1 MNLLENILPENVTGA
16 NGGRKRKGLRLWR
29 AEVLNWGTLGE
40 NVVHA
45 ADLRGD
51 WLCITGRNGT
61 GKSTLADAIITAF
74 PPARMRIHYNA
85 AGGAKNKKERTTLT
99 YLRGYYGHEQD
110 QTGKAKPSALRNQP
124 GTLTAILLQFHE
136 EGTARWV
143 TLLVLGTFTASEEE
157 QWLYGIIEQKA
168 DLEIVK
174 GKEDWEARAKRLRK
188 MGWHLTA
195 DPGPYRERLRTALR
209 IPSDKAIS
217 TFVRTV
223 GLKDIGDVN
232 EFIRTSMLSDVSV
245 HERYVDLT
253 KHYQKQLEI
262 DAEIESTRAMIE
274 VLNPLAILVPGHRA
288 LVEQLNRR
296 PELENAAR
304 WRINADKT
312 TVLERLSAQ
321 EREHIL
327 AYAGK
332 VTAAKDEVKRI
343 EGELERLT
351 ESEPAK
357 RAAALTAE
365 TRRLVGLRR
374 EVEARLNQLRGAL
387 SVIGLKM
394 PNDATSFAELRT
406 KLEQLVKEADSNDE
420 ERGDALATA
429 KEAVRRL
436 QVQRSE
442 LQREIDEME
451 RSNSHLPADD
461 LMRRAEIA
469 QAVGLRP
476 ADLPFIGELVDVDP
490 AHKEWRVALEKLLRT
505 YARRIL
511 VPADKFGEVAAYVNK
526 TDFVNARIRLERVQP
541 RTMRFTMSEPDP
553 RRAYAKLKI
562 KPNTRFA
569 DWLHNALTTQYD
581 HVCFTSV
588 KDYERHQGA
597 AITLEGLLKG
607 KADYH
612 EKRDD
617 IRIRSARD
625 YFLGWDNEEKV
636 RSLKAERAE
645 LDERLTEAA
654 RAVESCRND
663 KETVKQRRDLAFEIN
678 TQVTEFRQID
688 LGAVNREMAELEK
701 QRQQL
706 AHTDPDAA
714 KVEKQLAELAE
725 AKAEQQQRAEEAGT
739 KKGHHEKELENLTGT
754 LKEIDDWEAEATK
767 PSDDSLS
774 AVAQFFTVEI
784 PGLAKQ
790 LERWGQA
797 VEKRVSDH
805 FEGIKDERHKAALEI
820 KGVMTTFISKFANER
835 KSLVAELDAVDS
847 FLEHLRYL
855 EDDRLADLQERFRK
869 NLEDNLALHV
879 TQLKSELESQVGE
892 SERRLKEINRILDL
906 IPWEGQQVIHILP
919 RANPLIEIRQF
930 KDLLA
935 DASAPLLA
943 PTTEQKLSAFAAVKE
958 LIAFL
963 ADENVRKMVLDA
975 RHWQLFAVELRDL
988 SVEDVTKQRRLYI
1001 ENTDGLSGGQKNKLS
1016 VTLLASALAFQ
1027 YDIAGTR
1034 ATPGTFR
1041 TVIIDEAF
1049 ARLDSENA
1057 RYALELFKKFDF
1069 QLVLVHPLDG
1079 TVRIA
1084 EEYVQGF
1091 LLATI
1096 RDDRY
1101 STLTSV
1107 RIEEFK
1113 RMVEEAEAVETAD
1126 RRKPR

>member
-1 MNLLENILPENVTGA
+1 MNLLEDMLPEEVGA
-16 NGGRKRKGLRLWR
+16 NGARKRKGLRLWR

-110 QTGKAKPSALRNQP
+110 QTGRAKPSALRNQA

-136 EGTARWV
+136 EGTTRWV
-143 TLLVLGTFTASEEE
+143 TLLVLGTFTASEDE

-168 DLEIVK
+168 DLEVVK

-188 MGWHLTA
+188 QGWHLTA

-262 DAEIESTRAMIE
+262 DSEIEATRAMIE
-274 VLNPLAILVPGHRA
+274 VLKPLSALVPSHRS
-288 LVEQLNRR
+288 LTEQLNRR
-296 PELENAAR
+296 PQLENAAR
-304 WRINADKT
+304 WRINAEKT

-321 EREHIL
+321 EREQIL
-327 AYAGK
+327 AFAGK
-332 VTAAKDEVKRI
+332 VTAAKDEILRI
-343 EGELERLT
+343 EGEQNRLT

-365 TRRLVGLRR
+365 TRRLVALRR
-374 EVEARLNQLRGAL
+374 EVEARQNQLRGAL
-387 SVIGLKM
+387 SIIGLKM
-394 PNDATSFAELRT
+394 PADAAAFAELRT
-406 KLEQLVKEADSNDE
+406 KLEKLVKDADSNDE

-429 KEAVRRL
+429 KEEVRRL
-436 QVQRSE
+436 QGQKTE

-476 ADLPFIGELVDVDP
+476 SDLPFVGELVDVDP

-511 VPADKFGEVAAYVNK
+511 VPADKFGDVAAYVNK
-526 TDFVNARIRLERVQP
+526 TDFVNARIRMERVLP

-569 DWLHNALTTQYD
+569 DWLHNALTTQFD
-581 HVCFTSV
+581 HVCFSAV
-588 KDYERHQGA
+588 KDYERHQGT
-597 AITLEGLLKG
+597 AITLEGLIKG
-607 KADYH
+607 KGDYH

-625 YFLGWDNEEKV
+625 YFLGWDNEEKL

-645 LDERLTEAA
+645 LDERLQEAA
-654 RAVESCRND
+654 RVVETRRND
-663 KETVKQRRDLAFEIN
+663 KDSVKQRRDLAFEVN

-714 KVEKQLAELAE
+714 KVEKQLADLAE
-725 AKAEQQQRAEEAGT
+725 AKSSQQKEADEAGT
-739 KKGHHEKELENLTGT
+739 AKGRHEKELENLTSA
-754 LKEIDDWEAEATK
+754 LQEIDEWEDEAAK
-767 PSDDSLS
+767 PNEADMPE
-774 AVAQFFTVEI
+774 VARFFSVEV
-784 PGLAKQ
+784 PGVAKF
-790 LERWGQA
+790 LERWGQG
-797 VEKRVSDH
+797 VEKRVGEH
-805 FEGIKDERHKAALEI
+805 FDGIKEDRHRAALEI
-820 KGVMTTFISKFANER
+820 KGVMTTFISKFAHER
-835 KSLVAELDAVDS
+835 KSLVADLDAVDS

-892 SERRLKEINRILDL
+892 SERRLKEINRILSV
-906 IPWEGQQVIHILP
+906 IPWEGRQVIHIQP

-930 KDLLA
+930 KELLA
-935 DASAPLLA
+935 NASAPLLA
-943 PTTEQKLSAFAAVKE
+943 PTTEQKLTAFAAVKE

-963 ADENVRKMVLDA
+963 ADENVRKTVLDA

-988 SVEDVTKQRRLYI
+988 SEEDVNKRGRPYI

-1096 RDDRY
+1096 RDGRY
-1101 STLTSV
+1101 SALTSV

-1113 RMVEEAEAVETAD
+1113 EMVEEAERMPQLD
-1126 RRKPR
+1126 RRKAP

>member
-1 MNLLENILPENVTGA
+1 MNLLENMITEDVTGA

-136 EGTARWV
+136 EGTTRWV

-274 VLNPLAILVPGHRA
+274 VLRPLATLVPRHRT

-296 PELENAAR
+296 PELENATR

-312 TVLERLSAQ
+312 TVLERLAAQ
-321 EREHIL
+321 EREQIL

-365 TRRLVGLRR
+365 TRRLVSLRR

-394 PNDATSFAELRT
+394 PTDATSFAELRT

-436 QVQRSE
+436 QVQRNE

-511 VPADKFGEVAAYVNK
+511 VPADKFGDVAAYVNK

-654 RAVESCRND
+654 RAVESRRND

-706 AHTDPDAA
+706 
-714 KVEKQLAELAE
+714 
-725 AKAEQQQRAEEAGT
+725 
-739 KKGHHEKELENLTGT
+739 
-754 LKEIDDWEAEATK
+754 
-767 PSDDSLS
+767 
-774 AVAQFFTVEI
+774 
-784 PGLAKQ
+784 
-790 LERWGQA
+790 
-797 VEKRVSDH
+797 
-805 FEGIKDERHKAALEI
+805 
-820 KGVMTTFISKFANER
+820 
-835 KSLVAELDAVDS
+835 
-847 FLEHLRYL
+847 
-855 EDDRLADLQERFRK
+855 
-869 NLEDNLALHV
+869 
-879 TQLKSELESQVGE
+879 GE

-930 KDLLA
+930 KELLSN
-935 DASAPLLA
+935 ASAPLLA

-988 SVEDVTKQRRLYI
+988 SVEDATKQRRLYI

-1101 STLTSV
+1101 SALTSV

-1113 RMVEEAEAVETAD
+1113 RMVEEAEAVESAD